1 MALCSCIFAVDDCVT
16 YFYFHSGCWH
26 FAIYARYPHRDYF
39 YFHRPAVYVS
49 YRGGHSWRQNNGR
62 SWYSGRTF
70 GSRRGDNYFGIAQGI
85 MEKMGRGAT
94 LLNATG
100 AYSGAERKVVL
111 CAVRNNEY
119 PRLRELIKQCDPQAF
134 LITTNVNEVLGEGF
148 VSLNAKN
155 LT

>member
-1 MALCSCIFAVDDCVT
+1 MVLIVSDEHT
-16 YFYFHSGCWH
+16 
-26 FAIYARYPHRDYF
+26 AIAK
-39 YFHRPAVYVS
+39 
-49 YRGGHSWRQNNGR
+49 
-62 SWYSGRTF
+62 
-70 GSRRGDNYFGIAQGI
+70 GI

-100 AYSGAERKVVL
+100 AYSGAERHVVL

-119 PRLRELIKQCDPQAF
+119 PRLRELIRQYDPKAF

-148 VSLNAKN
+148 ASLNAKD

>member
-1 MALCSCIFAVDDCVT
+1 MGGQNTGRMVLI
-16 YFYFHSGCWH
+16 
-26 FAIYARYPHRDYF
+26 
-39 YFHRPAVYVS
+39 VS
-49 YRGGHSWRQNNGR
+49 
-62 SWYSGRTF
+62 
-70 GSRRGDNYFGIAQGI
+70 DNHTAIAQGI

-148 VSLNAKN
+148 VSLDAKN